1 MAERRARRPETEAG
15 DRAEAT
21 AGAEMSSTEGSGA
34 EVPTAEAAGAEGDT
48 AATVADLKERVTSL
62 EDQWR
67 RSLADLDNLRKRL
80 ARDIGL
86 ARAEERREVVSQ
98 WVPILDNLDRALDHA
113 GADPDAI
120 AQGVRAIRDQAIAL
134 LAKLGF
140 PRQRAEPGDTFDP
153 SRHDAVAT
161 LPRADVPEGTV
172 VGVVQ
177 PGYGAGERQLRPSSV
192 VVATRPETTQDV
204 PTNEP
209 ADERPNE
216 RAGASPNE
224 EPR

>member
-1 MAERRARRPETEAG
+1 MAERRAGRPETEAG
-15 DRAEAT
+15 ERAEAT
-21 AGAEMSSTEGSGA
+21 AGAEISS
-34 EVPTAEAAGAEGDT
+34 AEGDT

-177 PGYGAGERQLRPSSV
+177 PGYGAGERQVRPSSV

-209 ADERPNE
+209 TDVPPSE
-216 RAGASPNE
+216 RAGRSPNE